1 MFNKMTS
8 GLRGDGSTSIGRL
21 GSQRCDAGTRCAGPL
36 SRLPLVSRLCRLLR
50 LAPPPPPLPPT
61 PALAPARPPCAA
73 GAQMGSARRRE
84 RGWQRAHETVCV
96 GAGLVHGPHRMPRLV
111 RALPRRQH
119 ASAERFG
126 QGRSAAQLR
135 GQRSAQSVAVPIVT
149 AAALWEARDRCV
161 ATPCRLADISSSRK
175 LPSFPSCAGT
185 VPERLMLTW
194 RGEAA
199 TREESPRLAEIGR
212 VALTSQSER
221 SSESSPSPVGKVPE
235 SLVLAKEAASS
246 LS

>member
-1 MFNKMTS
+1 MFNQMTS

-21 GSQRCDAGTRCAGPL
+21 GSQRCDVGTRCAGRL

-61 PALAPARPPCAA
+61 PALAPARPPRAA

-135 GQRSAQSVAVPIVT
+135 GQRSAQSVAVHLELAQTTQLPQLRRHRPGEAHVNQPER
-149 AAALWEARDRCV
+149 AQLGELAEPGGYRSRESRARKGGRQQPRKELSEPCGYSAYDPARDDPVCLLFRC
-161 ATPCRLADISSSRK
+161 
-175 LPSFPSCAGT
+175 
-185 VPERLMLTW
+185 
-194 RGEAA
+194 
-199 TREESPRLAEIGR
+199 
-212 VALTSQSER
+212 
-221 SSESSPSPVGKVPE
+221 
-235 SLVLAKEAASS
+235 SLG
-246 LS
+246 